1 MASQSFGCEWM
12 SSCRAKIKNERK
24 NSFVAEILIA
34 TKNHSKRKKQKQKK
48 YLKSNTKF
56 ILKALNVFTQHIL
69 GWSML
74 TTENCFM
81 FLDFWYCCGRFEC
94 NLFHEFCLGYQIG
107 GSTQTPF
114 KRTISSIISRSSNE
128 YYNPLVYLQV
138 HTCIYT

>member
-1 MASQSFGCEWM
+1 MASHSFGCEWM

-34 TKNHSKRKKQKQKK
+34 TKNHSKQKQKK

-81 FLDFWYCCGRFEC
+81 FLDFWYCWADLNVTCFM
-94 NLFHEFCLGYQIG
+94 NCLGYQIG